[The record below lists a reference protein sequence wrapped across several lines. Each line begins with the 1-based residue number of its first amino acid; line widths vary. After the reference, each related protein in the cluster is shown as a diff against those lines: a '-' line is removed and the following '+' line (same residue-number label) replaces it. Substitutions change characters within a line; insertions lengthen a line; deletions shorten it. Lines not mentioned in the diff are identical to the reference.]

1 LYRICRPADDIFHGS
16 KIIIT
21 LYWCRQ
27 KTGLQP
33 REQKMID
40 FEDTRTAFRIKSDRD
55 LRRAYFLFKLISY
68 PALVRIANPI
78 IRVLS
83 ALRIPVGWIVKP
95 TAFKHFV
102 GGETLRDCQ
111 PAVEKLK
118 SANVYSIL
126 DYSVEGKKSDRAIEA
141 ALQETLRAVRHAG
154 NNPDIPFTVFKPT
167 AFGDNRALEILSGA
181 SVADGEVIREGE
193 KFRRRIDRL
202 CREAFEHDIPIM
214 VDAEDTFYQN
224 YIDQVV
230 MDMMRKYNYKR
241 AIVFN
246 TYQMYR
252 HDRIGVLETDISTA
266 RREKFCLGAKFVRG
280 AYMERERERAR
291 RLRYL
296 DPIQPDKES
305 TDRDY
310 NLALKISVDNI
321 DVVSIFNG
329 THNEF
334 SCIYLTELMRD
345 QKIDPADDRVWFSQL
360 YGMSEHISF
369 NLAAAGY
376 NVAKYVPYGPVRF
389 VLPYLMRRV
398 EENTS
403 VKGQTGRELALIRT
417 ERERRKQHAD

>member
-1 LYRICRPADDIFHGS
+1 M
-16 KIIIT
+16 K
-21 LYWCRQ
+21 
-27 KTGLQP
+27 
-33 REQKMID
+33 ID
-40 FEDTRTAFRIKSDRD
+40 FEDTKTAFGIKSDRD

-68 PALVRIANPI
+68 PTLVKIGNPI
-78 IRVLS
+78 IQVCS
-83 ALRIPVGWIVKP
+83 ALRVPIGWIVKP

-102 GGETLRDCQ
+102 GGETLQACQ
-111 PAVEKLK
+111 PTVEKLK
-118 SANVYSIL
+118 RAHVFSIL
-126 DYSVEGKKSDRAIEA
+126 DYSVEGKKTDKAINA

-154 NNPDIPFTVFKPT
+154 NNPDIPFAVFKPT
-167 AFGDNRALEILSGA
+167 AFGNCRALEILSGA
-181 SVADGEVIREGE
+181 SVPDREVIQEGD
-193 KFRRRIDRL
+193 KFRSRIDQL
-202 CREAFEHDIPIM
+202 CKNAFENDVPIM
-214 VDAEDTFYQN
+214 IDAEDTFYQN
-224 YIDQVV
+224 FIDQVV

-252 HDRIGVLETDISTA
+252 HDRIGVLEADIQTA
-266 RREKFCLGAKFVRG
+266 REEHFYLGAKFVRG

-291 RLRYL
+291 RLRYE
-296 DPIQPDKES
+296 DPIQPDRES

-310 NLALKISVDNI
+310 NLALKISMDNL

-329 THNEF
+329 THNEY
-334 SCIYLTELMRD
+334 SSMYLTELMQERHI
-345 QKIDPADDRVWFSQL
+345 KPADNRIWFSQL

-403 VKGQTGRELALIRT
+403 VKGQTSRELSLIKK
-417 ERERRKQHAD
+417 ERQRRKKP

>member
-1 LYRICRPADDIFHGS
+1 MSMQLEGNH
-16 KIIIT
+16 T
-21 LYWCRQ
+21 
-27 KTGLQP
+27 
-33 REQKMID
+33 ID
-40 FEDTRTAFRIKSDRD
+40 FENTRTAFSLKTDRD
-55 LRRAYFLFKLISY
+55 LRRAYFLFRLISY
-68 PALVRIANPI
+68 PALVSIANPV
-78 IRVLS
+78 IRILS
-83 ALRIPVGWIVKP
+83 ALRIPIGWIVKP

-102 GGETLRDCQ
+102 GGETLENCQ
-111 PAVEKLK
+111 PAVERLR

-126 DYSVEGKKSDRAIEA
+126 DYSVEGKKTDKAIEA

-167 AFGDNRALEILSGA
+167 AFGNNEALEILSGS
-181 SVADGEVIREGE
+181 SVPHKEILKEGE
-193 KFRRRIDRL
+193 KFRNRIDRL
-202 CREAFEHDIPIM
+202 CKAAFESDIPIM
-214 VDAEDTFYQN
+214 VDAEETYYQHF
-224 YIDQVV
+224 IDQVV
-230 MDMMRKYNYKR
+230 MDMMRQYNYKK

-252 HDRIGVLETDISTA
+252 HDRIGILEADISTA
-266 RREKFCLGAKFVRG
+266 REEKFYLGVKFVRG

-310 NLALKISVDNI
+310 NLALKISMDHIN
-321 DVVSIFNG
+321 VVSIFNG

-334 SCIYLTELMRD
+334 SSMYLAELMTERR
-345 QKIDPADDRVWFSQL
+345 IDPGDNRVWFSQL
-360 YGMSEHISF
+360 YGMSDHISF

-403 VKGQTGRELALIRT
+403 VKGQTGRELSLIRK
-417 ERERRKQHAD
+417 EIERRKRNADR

>member
-1 LYRICRPADDIFHGS
+1 MKDKRV
-16 KIIIT
+16 
-21 LYWCRQ
+21 
-27 KTGLQP
+27 
-33 REQKMID
+33 ID
-40 FEDTRTAFRIKSDRD
+40 FEDTRTAFRIKSNRD
-55 LRRAYFLFKLISY
+55 LRRAYTLFKLISY
-68 PALVRIANPI
+68 PLLVKIANPV

-83 ALRIPVGWIVKP
+83 VLRIPIGWIVKP

-102 GGETLRDCQ
+102 GGETLEACQ

-126 DYSVEGKKSDRAIEA
+126 DYSVEGKETDKAIES
-141 ALQETLRAVRHAG
+141 ALQETLRAVIHAG

-167 AFGDNRALEILSGA
+167 AFGNNRALEVLSGA
-181 SVADGEVIREGE
+181 SVPDKTDLAEGE
-193 KFRRRIDRL
+193 KFRARIDLL
-202 CREAFEHDIPIM
+202 CKTAFDNDVPIM
-214 VDAEDTFYQN
+214 IDAEDTFYQN
-224 YIDQVV
+224 FIDQVS
-230 MDMMRKYNYKR
+230 MEMMHKYNYKK

-252 HDRIGVLETDISTA
+252 HDRIGVLEKDIKTA
-266 RREKFCLGAKFVRG
+266 REEHFFLGAKFVRG

-291 RLRYL
+291 KLRYL

-310 NLALKISVDNI
+310 NLALKISIDNI

-334 SCIYLTELMRD
+334 SSLYLAELMNER
-345 QKIDPADDRVWFSQL
+345 KIKPGDNRCWFSQL

-369 NLAAAGY
+369 NLSDAGY
-376 NVAKYVPYGPVRF
+376 NVAKYVPYGPVRY

-403 VKGQTGRELALIRT
+403 VKGQTGRELALIRK
-417 ERERRKQHAD
+417 EINRRKVQ